1 MHRSWLILTSVV
13 LAGFAS
19 AAEAPEASVDE
30 LAWLAGTWTSEHRGV
45 VMEEHW
51 TEPRGGIMLGL
62 HRDLPPGKKAFFEF
76 LRIEEAAGGLV
87 YHASP
92 RGAPPTPFR
101 MTSLEERKVV
111 FENPDHDYPKRILYW
126 LDDEDVL
133 HARIEGSSPEQASE
147 WRWRRAR

>member
-1 MHRSWLILTSVV
+1 MLIV
-13 LAGFAS
+13 LAS
-19 AAEAPEASVDE
+19 LAPAGETSETTVDA
-30 LAWLAGTWTSEHRGV
+30 LAWLAGSWTSEQQGV
-45 VMEEHW
+45 AMEEYW
-51 TEPRGGIMLGL
+51 TEPGGGIMLGL

-76 LRIEEAAGGLV
+76 LRIEETQGGLV

-101 MTSLEERKVV
+101 MISLEKRKVV

-126 LDDEDVL
+126 IDDEEVL
-133 HARIEGSSPEQASE
+133 HARIEGDRPEQASE

>member
-1 MHRSWLILTSVV
+1 MLVV
-13 LAGFAS
+13 LANL
-19 AAEAPEASVDE
+19 APAGETPETTVDE
-30 LAWLAGTWTSEHRGV
+30 LAWLAGTWTSEQRGV
-45 VMEEHW
+45 AMEEHW

-76 LRIEEAAGGLV
+76 LRIEETPGGLV

-92 RGAPPTPFR
+92 RGAPATAFR
-101 MTSLEERKVV
+101 MIALEKHKVI

-133 HARIEGSSPEQASE
+133 HARIEGDRPEQASE